1 MGMSCQL
8 TFAMRAPLAEE
19 ALVDGV
25 AKILIVDG
33 PPLREK
39 GGEITVWRLYVSP
52 RTSRRLLT
60 AVRSC
65 SGPPRCDRE
74 GPDRDGGQK
83 HHDSEPRLQHDP
95 HTSSLLVAAAGNH
108 NGVHVVDRRLPPT

>member
-39 GGEITVWRLYVSP
+39 GGEMHRLAPVRVASH
-52 RTSRRLLT
+52 LQT
-60 AVRSC
+60 AADGGAFVQRA
-65 SGPPRCDRE
+65 PRCDRE

-95 HTSSLLVAAAGNH
+95 HTSSLLVAGAGNH